1 MSARTEPDLRRPPFN
16 LAAVDEAR
24 ALAARA
30 ERLHREA
37 EAIVVPWSEVPLM
50 GKDTEGRPVLLARRV
65 VHDAASPEARRAAAL
80 TRVACDLE
88 RQADALVPV
97 EYMQ

>member
-1 MSARTEPDLRRPPFN
+1 MSADPELRRPPFN

-37 EAIVVPWSEVPLM
+37 DDEQ
-50 GKDTEGRPVLLARRV
+50 D
-65 VHDAASPEARRAAAL
+65 PERRASL
-80 TRVACDLE
+80 RRVACDLDQ
-88 RQADALVPV
+88 QADRIVPV
-97 EYMQ
+97 EYRQ

>member
-1 MSARTEPDLRRPPFN
+1 MSADTELRRPPFN

-37 EAIVVPWSEVPLM
+37 DDERDP
-50 GKDTEGRPVLLARRV
+50 R
-65 VHDAASPEARRAAAL
+65 RRASL
-80 TRVACDLE
+80 RRVACALD
-88 RQADALVPV
+88 ADADRIVPV
-97 EYMQ
+97 EYRG